1 LRTVAYILGGDEEGR
16 RRVVDYVLSRNIS
29 VDEFIVDGEK
39 RDGFRRLWDS
49 VRKGWVSRVVVPGL
63 RVLPANVPTTLRF
76 LADCSVLGV
85 VVESV
90 EEPWLNTVLGD
101 ERVKE
106 LFKALK
112 AVESKVVS
120 ERARAGV
127 EEARR
132 SGKRVGRPPK
142 VTADQILRIIELRR
156 RGASAREIARELGI
170 SKTTVLRYLKK
181 YPP

>member
-1 LRTVAYILGGDEEGR
+1 LGTVAYIPGDDEEGK

-29 VDEFIVDGEK
+29 VDEFIVDSEK
-39 RDGFRRLWDS
+39 REGFRRLWDS
-49 VRKGWVSRVVVPGL
+49 VRKGGVSRVVVPGL
-63 RVLPANVPTTLRF
+63 RALPANVPTTLRF

-85 VVESV
+85 AVESV
-90 EEPWLNTVLGD
+90 EEPWLSSVLGD
-101 ERVKE
+101 ERIRG

-112 AVESKVVS
+112 SVESRVVS

-142 VTADQILRIIELRR
+142 VTADQILRMIELRR
-156 RGASAREIARELGI
+156 RGASAREIARELGV